1 MFLIQRGGNFTAAH
15 TVQRHGEYPP
25 HHRRNFFVND
35 NFVLLCGVHLV
46 AVHRLS
52 TDKLSLALLI
62 PLDGFDLLGDVLGV
76 HIIHDGAKWCNIVG
90 AGFHTGVDAIQKRD
104 IPYPMFGEIS
114 LHIVARHNVIA
125 S

>member
-15 TVQRHGEYPP
+15 TVQRHGKYPP
-25 HHRRNFFVND
+25 HHRRNLLVND
-35 NFVLLCGVHLV
+35 NLVLLRGVHLV

-76 HIIHDGAKWCNIVG
+76 HIIHDGAERRNIIG
-90 AGFHTGVDAIQKRD
+90 TGFHTGVDTI
-104 IPYPMFGEIS
+104 
-114 LHIVARHNVIA
+114 
-125 S
+125 